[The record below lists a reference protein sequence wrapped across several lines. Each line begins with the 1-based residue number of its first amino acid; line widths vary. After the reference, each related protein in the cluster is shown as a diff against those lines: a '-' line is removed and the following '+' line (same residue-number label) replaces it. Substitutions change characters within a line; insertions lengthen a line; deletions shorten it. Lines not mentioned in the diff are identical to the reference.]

1 MKHLLKWLCGGLA
14 LCMPLSVRAIA
25 LQEVERGHTLTLTA
39 PTGYAAY
46 QWQVSTNGGKKLS
59 GHTRRQRARIVG

>member
-25 LQEVERGHTLTLTA
+25 LQEVERGHTLTLVA

-46 QWQVSTNGGKKLS
+46 QWQVSTNGEKV
-59 GHTRRQRARIVG
+59 I